1 MRRVLLGFKRHMVP
15 IPWWVFRRAVARAT
29 GRTRR
34 AIGGVTLGDEE
45 RQIHHFVVREI
56 PRLARA
62 MPPEFVAERL
72 EIELGRVVEVFD
84 ALERRLVYLFRPGG
98 RDVEWAY
105 PVTVEATPHHLAF
118 SSGERLYAA

>member
-15 IPWWVFRRAVARAT
+15 VPRWLFRRAVTRET
-29 GRTRR
+29 RRTRR
-34 AIGGVTLGDEE
+34 AIGGATLDDEE
-45 RQIHHFVVREI
+45 RRIHHFVVREL

-62 MPPEFVAERL
+62 MPPEFVSERL
-72 EIELGRVVEVFD
+72 GIEVGRVAEIFD
-84 ALERRLVYLFRPGG
+84 ALERRLVYVFRPGG

-105 PVTVEATPHHLAF
+105 PITVEATPHHLAF